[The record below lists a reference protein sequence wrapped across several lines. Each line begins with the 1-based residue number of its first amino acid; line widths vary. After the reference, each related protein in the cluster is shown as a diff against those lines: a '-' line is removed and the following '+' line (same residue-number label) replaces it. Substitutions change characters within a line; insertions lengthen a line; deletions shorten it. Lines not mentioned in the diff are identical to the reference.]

1 MVPMR
6 TVILMA
12 KAPVAGTVKTR
23 LCPPL
28 SPGEAADLYERML
41 LAAAGC
47 LRAVPAVRR
56 RVSFSPPGAASYFRG
71 AAFEGFGA
79 APQRGADLGERMTN
93 AIGEAFAGG
102 ARRVAIV
109 GADCPGL
116 SPERIS
122 QAFDELLRGADA
134 VFGPAPDGGFYLAA
148 FNAVPRDLFGPGIAW
163 SSPAVLPDIAAR
175 CRKAGMAWSL
185 LPEERDID
193 TPEDLAWLTSGGAS
207 RLRPAEARTSRSAG
221 RMSGR

>member
-1 MVPMR
+1 MR

-12 KAPVAGTVKTR
+12 KAPVAGAVKTR

-28 SPGEAADLYERML
+28 SPGEAADFYERML
-41 LAAAGC
+41 HAAAGC

-56 RVSFSPPGAASYFRG
+56 SVSFSPPGAASYFSG
-71 AAFEGFGA
+71 AAFEGFGS
-79 APQRGADLGERMTN
+79 APQRGADLGERMAN
-93 AIGEAFAGG
+93 AIGDAFAGG
-102 ARRVAIV
+102 ARRVAII

-122 QAFDELLRGADA
+122 QAFDELRRGADA
-134 VFGPAPDGGFYLAA
+134 VFGPTPDGGFYLGG

-163 SSPAVLPDIAAR
+163 SSPTVLADVTAR
-175 CRKAGMAWSL
+175 CRRAGMAWSL

-193 TPEDLAWLTSGGAS
+193 TPGDLAWLTSGCAS
-207 RLRPAEARTSRSAG
+207 RLRPAGCRTSRSAA